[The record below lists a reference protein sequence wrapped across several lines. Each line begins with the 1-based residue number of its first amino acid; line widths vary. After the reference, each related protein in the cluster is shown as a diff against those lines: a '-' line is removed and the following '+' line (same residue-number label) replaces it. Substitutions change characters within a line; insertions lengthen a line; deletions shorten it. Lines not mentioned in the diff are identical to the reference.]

1 MKLTTLTLVSTLTTF
16 SIATPVFHWPR
27 QVNDT
32 TLPITNGTALTAP
45 TTEAAVD
52 AEPVDATTD
61 LTMAANTNI
70 MSSLMAIKLLDAVLG
85 VALGEVLVLN
95 LGAYV
100 QRFNAMMNAGMVMV
114 GQAGAGV
121 VEEEGKGV
129 VEPMEPKAVM
139 GEIVDEVE
147 AAVEDVEVEAAEPVV
162 GNEEGVEAGAEALMM
177 GA

>member
-1 MKLTTLTLVSTLTTF
+1 MKLTTLTLVSTLTTL
-16 SIATPVFHWPR
+16 SIATPVLHWPR

-61 LTMAANTNI
+61 LTMATNTNI

-100 QRFNAMMNAGMVMV
+100 QRFNAMMNAGMGMV
-114 GQAGAGV
+114 GQAGV

-129 VEPMEPKAVM
+129 VEPMKPEAVM

-162 GNEEGVEAGAEALMM
+162 GNEEGVEAGAEAMMM